1 MLKLNTLLIM
11 IISLRFWSVA
21 QEELNKKDKE
31 KHLD

>member
-11 IISLRFWSVA
+11 ISLRFWSVA